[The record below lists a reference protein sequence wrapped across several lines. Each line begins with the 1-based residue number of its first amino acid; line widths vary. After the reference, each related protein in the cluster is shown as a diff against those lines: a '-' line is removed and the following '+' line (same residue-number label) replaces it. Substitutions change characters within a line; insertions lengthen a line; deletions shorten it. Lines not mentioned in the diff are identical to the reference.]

1 MELGKKIRQLRFK
14 AGLTQEQLAQRVGTI
29 MDANRI
35 IVMDDGKIVG
45 IGTHDEL
52 MEKCP
57 LYNSIASMQ
66 FSEVC

>member
-1 MELGKKIRQLRFK
+1 
-14 AGLTQEQLAQRVGTI
+14 
-29 MDANRI
+29 MDADRI
-35 IVMDDGKIVG
+35 VVMDDGKIVG

-52 MEKCP
+52 MDSCP